1 MASSFSADWGA
12 SSSSLADVLCSGA
25 VGVVEGWASAPAPG
39 RREDR
44 AERTGRARG
53 ARLPERTGRPGGCSG
68 CSKEPEDV
76 SLPSGSMVGPGLPV
90 SGWPCSSE
98 RARRLALRWEP
109 ASRSNG
115 CRSPVPRAHLALSR
129 RRTNQA
135 LRPPSSPPGT
145 RRHCLVW
152 ELSVPAT
159 LPAPCCQPART
170 GAPETL

>member
-25 VGVVEGWASAPAPG
+25 VGVVEGWASAPAPR

-76 SLPSGSMVGPGLPV
+76 SLPSGSMVARAWLCQDGP
-90 SGWPCSSE
+90 
-98 RARRLALRWEP
+98 A
-109 ASRSNG
+109 
-115 CRSPVPRAHLALSR
+115 ALSAHRGWLSAGNQR
-129 RRTNQA
+129 RAPTAAGRLSLAHIWLSLAGGQTK
-135 LRPPSSPPGT
+135 PSGHP
-145 RRHCLVW
+145 RRHLGRD
-152 ELSVPAT
+152 AT
-159 LPAPCCQPART
+159 A
-170 GAPETL
+170 